1 LVDLGST
8 IRSFSPTFFVVVF
21 RVVVVVIVVVLV
33 IVVIVV
39 VIDGYRVLSVV
50 PGGLLVLHG

>member
-1 LVDLGST
+1 LGST